1 MKIDRL
7 FEITFIL
14 IDRKSI
20 TAKELAEMFCVS
32 VRTIYRDMDILSACG
47 VPVYTEK
54 GRNGGI
60 HIMEEYSI
68 NKALFTDREQSQIV
82 MALQSINALG
92 QSDVSTTL
100 SKMKGIFKKDFD
112 DWIEIDFSSWSNS
125 DKDKMVFSII
135 REGIIESQVISFS
148 YYSSKGEKTNRR
160 VDPYKLVFKGNS
172 WYLFA
177 YCRDKK
183 DFRFFK
189 LTRMEELA
197 IDKSLFVKQ
206 KLESAI
212 KNEYV
217 YTESKVI
224 ELKLEI
230 HEKMAFRVKDEF
242 KEYQL
247 DSESG
252 KFIVQMKVSKEEWII
267 PYLLSYGD
275 SIKVIEPLEIKEE
288 YLRIIK
294 NIYQVYT
301 NE

>member
-135 REGIIESQVISFS
+135 REGIIES
-148 YYSSKGEKTNRR
+148 
-160 VDPYKLVFKGNS
+160 
-172 WYLFA
+172 
-177 YCRDKK
+177 
-183 DFRFFK
+183 
-189 LTRMEELA
+189 
-197 IDKSLFVKQ
+197 
-206 KLESAI
+206 
-212 KNEYV
+212 
-217 YTESKVI
+217 KVI

>member
-247 DSESG
+247 DSESD